1 MAIIVIA
8 LDEEEEE
15 RKQKRKRLWVH
26 PMLQDRKSEGEFH
39 NLYPH
44 LIDDES
50 KFYNYFRM
58 NIGTFEKNTIKN

>member
-1 MAIIVIA
+1 
-8 LDEEEEE
+8 
-15 RKQKRKRLWVH
+15 
-26 PMLQDRKSEGEFH
+26 MLQDRKSEGEFH
-39 NLYPH
+39 TLYPH